1 MALSIIDLY
10 KKLLPKTNCRQ
21 CGFPTCLAFAGM
33 VVSEGVPL
41 ERCPYIDGEKL
52 EAARIELS
60 EQRRSGK
67 WTKKD
72 LSEEA
77 LKWAK
82 ERSASMRLEDLQ
94 KRIGGRIVEAGG
106 DKVIEIPYFSDTLL
120 ISKEG
125 LSLQAGRSLG
135 RWEQVFIYNHMAQG
149 GSRDP
154 TGQWKGL
161 VEFPNTVSKI
171 KTMEGSIEGPIA
183 ERFYGRSRELE
194 DAAVKIGGEVLKETG
209 SDASAVILFRPLPRL
224 PVMLRFWDGLEE
236 EGYGSQA
243 RFLFDET
250 VTEHLD
256 IESILFLCE
265 RIKQGL
271 FAVESQ

>member
-10 KKLLPKTNCRQ
+10 KKLLPKTNCRE

-33 VVSEGVPL
+33 VVSEGIPL
-41 ERCPYIDGEKL
+41 DKCPHIDAERL
-52 EAARIELS
+52 AAATIELS

-72 LSEEA
+72 LSEDA

-82 ERSASMRLEDLQ
+82 ERSASMKLEELP
-94 KRIGGRIVEAGG
+94 KRIGGSLVEVDG
-106 DKVIEIPYFSDTLL
+106 DKVLEIPYFSDTLL

-125 LSLQAGRSLG
+125 LYLASGRSLS

-149 GSRDP
+149 GSREP
-154 TGQWKGL
+154 TGRWKGFIEL
-161 VEFPNTVSKI
+161 PNTVSKI
-171 KTMEGSIEGPIA
+171 KTMERSIQEPIA
-183 ERFYGRSRELE
+183 ERFHGRSHELK
-194 DAAVKIGGEVLKETG
+194 DAALMMGGKALEETG
-209 SDASAVILFRPLPRL
+209 SDASAVIIFRPLPRL
-224 PVMLRFWDGLEE
+224 PVMLMFWDGQEE

-250 VTEHLD
+250 ITEHLD
-256 IESILFLCE
+256 IESILFLSE
-265 RIKQGL
+265 RIKQLLCG
-271 FAVESQ
+271 EGS